1 MNFKLGNEN
10 MQNELINM
18 TRAFGRVMGSTPVG
32 DSHFFFVPRSCHVD
46 QFTFHNLV
54 LLYVTRT
61 SKVRVTID
69 SRMGYVTQEVLES

>member
-32 DSHFFFVPRSCHVD
+32 DSHFFFVPRSGHVD